1 MITYKKEED
10 KEEDIKRILNPL
22 VKKWF
27 FSKFKSFSKPQRFG
41 VTEIHSRKNILI
53 SAPTGG
59 TKTLTAF
66 LSILNEL
73 VDSAMSNS
81 LEDKVYCIYISPL
94 KALNYDVEV
103 NLKEPLKEMEEMLG
117 KKLGIRIM
125 TRTGDTKQSEKAK
138 MLRKPPHILIT
149 TPESLAIILSS
160 KRFRELI
167 RSVEWV
173 IIDEIHAL
181 AENKR
186 GVHLSLSLE
195 RLERLSP
202 KYCRVGLSA
211 TVAPIEE
218 IAKFLVGY
226 EENKLRDCLIVDV
239 DFSKSMDLKVL
250 SPLPDLIDAD
260 YEKVHDALYTL
271 LDRLIQEHRTTLIF
285 TNTRAG
291 TERVIRQLKEKFPK
305 HYSVIEED
313 KKEDS
318 QYEYPIIGAHH
329 GSLSKSFRHRIEDKL
344 RRGKLK
350 AVVSSTSLELGIDI
364 GFIDLVI
371 LLGSPKSVA
380 RALQRIGR
388 SGHKIEA
395 TTKGRIIVLDRDDL
409 VECSVLLKDC
419 IEKRI
424 DKIHIP
430 TNALDVLSQHI
441 AGIAAAEKIKVNE
454 LWSLIRNSYCYHTL
468 KRSDFEDVLD
478 FLSGEFAS
486 LEDRH
491 VYAKIW
497 YDKASGFIGRRGR
510 MSRMIYMT
518 NIGTIPD
525 EASVIVKVGNDVI
538 GKIDESFA
546 EKLKKGDV
554 FALGGEVYK
563 FKYSKGQVAFVEP
576 TVGKPTIPSW
586 FSESLPLSFNLAMDI
601 SRFRRLMEE
610 KFLYRKEKKEVIK
623 FINEYLYVDENS
635 AEAIYKYFKEQY
647 LFSKIPH
654 DKRILIEY
662 VKDENKHYAV
672 FHTLYGRRVN
682 DALSRATALVVSK
695 TQHKDIEFGINDNGF
710 YLASKEKIQAGKALK
725 IIRSDKLKEILEV
738 AIEHTEIL
746 NRRFR
751 HCATRSLM
759 ILRQY
764 KGRRKRVGRQQV
776 SSMIL
781 MSAVKRISRDF
792 PILKEARREVIE
804 DLMDIENAKRIIKLI
819 EEGSI
824 KIEETTN
831 NIISPF
837 GIKILTQGYLDIL
850 KMEDKYEFLKRIH
863 EQIIAKIALKA
874 KAEDV
879 KEILSSENEKN
890 KKE

>member
-1 MITYKKEED
+1 MITFKKKPDDEETIKNILHPIV
-10 KEEDIKRILNPL
+10 KE
-22 VKKWF
+22 WF
-27 FSKFKSFSKPQRFG
+27 FSKFKSFSEPQKFA
-41 VTEIHSRKNILI
+41 VTEIHSRKNTLV

-66 LSILNEL
+66 LSIINEL
-73 VDSAMSNS
+73 VDSAMTNS
-81 LEDKVYCIYISPL
+81 LQDKVYCVYVSPL
-94 KALNYDVEV
+94 KALNYDIEV
-103 NLKEPLKEMEEMLG
+103 NLKEPLKEIEKIAG
-117 KKLGIRIM
+117 RKLNIRVM

-149 TPESLAIILSS
+149 TPESLAVLLSS
-160 KRFRELI
+160 SKFRELL
-167 RSVEWV
+167 RGVEWT

-186 GVHLSLSLE
+186 GVHLNLSLE
-195 RLERLSP
+195 RLEMLSP

-218 IAKFLVGY
+218 VAKFLVGY
-226 EENKLRDCLIVDV
+226 DNNKLRDCTVINV
-239 DFSKSMDLKVL
+239 DFSKNMDLKVL
-250 SPLPDLIDAD
+250 SPLPNLIDTD
-260 YEKVHDALYTL
+260 YEKIHDALYKL
-271 LDRLIQEHRTTLIF
+271 LDSLIQEHRTTLIF

-305 HYSVIEED
+305 HYSIIDED
-313 KKEDS
+313 NKSDE
-318 QYEYPIIGAHH
+318 YEYPIIGAHH
-329 GSLSKSFRHRIEDKL
+329 GSLSKSFRRRIEDKL

-395 TTKGRIIVLDRDDL
+395 TTKGRIVVLDRDDL
-409 VECSVLLKDC
+409 IECSVLLKDC
-419 IEKRI
+419 IEKKI
-424 DKIHIP
+424 DEIHIP
-430 TNALDVLSQHI
+430 RNALDVLSQQI
-441 AGIAAAEKIKVNE
+441 TGIAAAEKIKVDE
-454 LWSLIRNSYCYHTL
+454 LWKLVKNSYCYHDL
-468 KRSDFEDVLD
+468 KRTDFNDVLE
-478 FLSGEFAS
+478 FLAGEYAT

-497 YDKASGFIGRRGR
+497 FDKESGMIGRRGR
-510 MSRMIYMT
+510 LARMIYMT

-546 EKLKKGDV
+546 EKLKRGDI

-563 FKYSKGQVAFVEP
+563 FKFSRGQVAYVEP

-601 SRFRRLMEE
+601 SKFRRLMEE
-610 KFLYRKEKKEVIK
+610 KFLYRKTKEEIIK
-623 FINEYLYVDENS
+623 FIHEYLYVDDNS
-635 AEAIYKYFKEQY
+635 AKAIYSYFKEQY

-662 VKDENKHYAV
+662 LNEEGKFYAI
-672 FHTLYGRRVN
+672 FHTLFGRRVN
-682 DALSRATALVVSK
+682 DALSRAIALVISR

-710 YLASKEKIQAGKALK
+710 YLASKEKIQAEKAVEIL
-725 IIRSDKLKEILEV
+725 RSDKLREILEV
-738 AIEHTEIL
+738 AIDHTEIL

-751 HCATRSLM
+751 HCAARSLM

-764 KGRRKRVGRQQV
+764 KGRRKTVGKQQV

-781 MSAVKRISRDF
+781 MSAVKRISNNF

-804 DLMDIENAKRIIKLI
+804 DLMDLKNAELIIKRIEDK
-819 EEGSI
+819 EI
-824 KIEETTN
+824 KIESTN
-831 NIISPF
+831 NSIVSPF
-837 GIKILTQGYLDIL
+837 GMKILTQGYLDIL
-850 KMEDKYEFLKRIH
+850 KMEDKYKFLKRMH
-863 EQIIAKIALKA
+863 EQILAKISLKSN
-874 KAEDV
+874 KEDM
-879 KEILSSENEKN
+879 KDLIDLNGKQ
-890 KKE
+890 

>member
-1 MITYKKEED
+1 MITFKKKPDDEGLIEN
-10 KEEDIKRILNPL
+10 ILNPL

-27 FSKFKSFSKPQRFG
+27 FSKFKSFSEPQKFA
-41 VTEIHSRKNILI
+41 VSEIHSRKNTLV

-66 LSILNEL
+66 LSIINEL
-73 VDSAMSNS
+73 VDSAMTNS
-81 LEDKVYCIYISPL
+81 LQDKVYCVYISPL
-94 KALNYDVEV
+94 KALNYDIEV
-103 NLKEPLKEMEEMLG
+103 NLKGPLKEIEEIAG
-117 KKLGIRIM
+117 KKLNIRVM

-149 TPESLAIILSS
+149 TPESLAVLLSS
-160 KRFRELI
+160 SRFRDLL
-167 RSVEWV
+167 RGVEWTIV
-173 IIDEIHAL
+173 DEIHAL

-186 GVHLSLSLE
+186 GVHLDLSLE

-202 KYCRVGLSA
+202 KYCRIGLSA

-218 IAKFLVGY
+218 VAKFLVGY
-226 EENKLRDCLIVDV
+226 EKEKLRDCLIINV
-239 DFSKSMDLKVL
+239 DFSKNMDLKVL
-250 SPLPDLIDAD
+250 SPLPNLIDTD
-260 YEKVHDALYTL
+260 YKKIHDALYKL
-271 LDRLIQEHRTTLIF
+271 LDSLIQEHRTTLIF

-305 HYSVIEED
+305 HYSVIDED
-313 KKEDS
+313 NKSDE
-318 QYEYPIIGAHH
+318 YEYPIIGAHH
-329 GSLSKSFRHRIEDKL
+329 GSLSKSFRRKIEDKL

-395 TTKGRIIVLDRDDL
+395 TTKGRIVVLDRDDL

-419 IEKRI
+419 IEKKI
-424 DKIHIP
+424 DEIHIP
-430 TNALDVLSQHI
+430 KNALDVLSQHI
-441 AGIAAAEKIKVNE
+441 AGIAAAEKINVKE
-454 LWSLIRNSYCYHTL
+454 LWEMVKSSYCYHNL
-468 KRSDFEDVLD
+468 KRTDFNEVLE
-478 FLSGEFAS
+478 FLAGEYAT

-497 YDKASGFIGRRGR
+497 YDKDSGMIGRRGKLA
-510 MSRMIYMT
+510 RMIYMT

-546 EKLKKGDV
+546 EKLKKGDI

-563 FKYSKGQVAFVEP
+563 FKFSRGQVANVEP

-601 SRFRRLMEE
+601 SKFRRLIEE
-610 KFLYRKEKKEVIK
+610 KFLYRKSRGEILN
-623 FINEYLYVDENS
+623 FIHDYLYVDDNS
-635 AEAIYKYFKEQY
+635 AKAIYSYFKEQY

-654 DKRILIEY
+654 DKRIIIEY
-662 VKDENKHYAV
+662 IVEGEKFYAV

-682 DALSRATALVVSK
+682 DALSRAIALVISR

-710 YLASKEKIQAGKALK
+710 YLASKEKIQAEKAVE
-725 IIRSDKLKEILEV
+725 IVRSDKLREILEV
-738 AIEHTEIL
+738 AIDHTEIL

-751 HCATRSLM
+751 HCAARSLM

-764 KGRRKRVGRQQV
+764 KGRRKTVGKQQV

-781 MSAVKRISRDF
+781 MSAVRRISNNF

-804 DLMDIENAKRIIKLI
+804 DLMDLKNAKLIIKGI
-819 EEGSI
+819 EEREI
-824 KIEETTN
+824 KVETTN
-831 NIISPF
+831 NSIISPF

-850 KMEDKYEFLKRIH
+850 KMEDKYNFLKRIH
-863 EQIIAKIALKA
+863 EQILVKISLKSNE
-874 KAEDV
+874 EDMRDLIDFNDD
-879 KEILSSENEKN
+879 EQ
-890 KKE
+890 